1 MAIVAKSQINDT
13 NLYPSFNK
21 NVPSA
26 SSRNVTINRSLDQFI
41 SFATFRKVRKGD
53 YVYTQTSNVSSVF
66 VIKNGSIKLGIH
78 APSGK
83 EITKAVLIDG
93 DIFGEKVLLNQKL
106 NKEYAVTREIT
117 EFYEFRIDIVQR
129 LMQEYPSL
137 LLHFV
142 NIIGRRALMM
152 ERRLESL
159 VFNDS
164 RTKVIDFLLDLAAH
178 RGKPVGYE
186 TLINKVM
193 THQEVANHTA
203 TSRQT
208 VTTILNELRTENI
221 LTFNRRRLLIRDLDK
236 LARAKV

>member
-1 MAIVAKSQINDT
+1 M
-13 NLYPSFNK
+13 
-21 NVPSA
+21 
-26 SSRNVTINRSLDQFI
+26 DQFI
-41 SFATFRKVRKGD
+41 SFATLRKVKKGD
-53 YVYTQTSNVSSVF
+53 YIYTQTTNVSRIYL
-66 VIKNGSIKLGIH
+66 IKSGSIKLGIH
-78 APSGK
+78 APTGK

-93 DIFGEKVLLNQKL
+93 DLFGEKAILNQKL
-106 NKEYAVTREIT
+106 NKEYAVARELT
-117 EFYEFRIDIVQR
+117 EIYEFRVDVVHR
-129 LMQEYPSL
+129 LIQEYPGL
-137 LLHFV
+137 LIHLM
-142 NIIGRRALMM
+142 NIIGQRALLM

-164 RTKVIDFLLDLAAH
+164 RTRVIDFLLELAAH

-221 LTFNRRRLLIRDLDK
+221 LTFNRRRLLIRDLGK
-236 LARAKV
+236 LENAKQC